1 IIITITIIIIII
13 SIIIFHLDEVA
24 YEKFKIYL
32 SNVRTALS
40 KEESGEEI
48 IADIEARIAE
58 IFNLRMKENSSQ
70 VVELSDIEFI
80 IETLGQPEAFVDESE
95 NEEPT
100 SSSKETRRFFRNPD
114 EKVIGGVCS
123 GIGAYFDIDP
133 VWIRV
138 LFLILLF
145 FTGIGFITYI
155 ILWAAIPEAKT
166 TAQKLQ
172 MRGEAVNLNNIEK
185 LFTKVEDY
193 TSSEKIKSG
202 VNSFVSFVVNGIG
215 SILSFIFKCI
225 GVLLA
230 IVGAFIAFTL
240 IVALLGIFGSTWNLD
255 GFNFISLNG
264 YIYGLDGAQA
274 IFGSGWRL
282 LALRVGTLLTLLLP
296 LFALVV
302 FLAKIFGR
310 ELTNSK
316 LLSFSGIAGFIVGLI
331 LIFISAGS
339 LITDF
344 RERSTETDQITLSG
358 MSFDITADIL
368 EDDQGFFF
376 DVEDEL
382 LHIENVRF
390 NIEATSSS
398 TASLELKHAASG
410 RNHSEARQRA
420 QSFDYPTA
428 QEGEAL
434 RLSEYFT
441 VPKESLYRG
450 QDLKV
455 TLRLPIGATVY
466 LDESIENIMYDIRNV
481 EDMYD
486 GDMLGHV
493 WEMKPEGLSCTDCST
508 IEYYNADEVEES
520 IEDNLEE
527 MEESIER
534 KLEELE
540 LELKKLKDR

>member
-1 IIITITIIIIII
+1 MNKTININLAG
-13 SIIIFHLDEVA
+13 IIFHLDEVA
-24 YEKFKIYL
+24 YEKFKTYL
-32 SNVRTALS
+32 SNVKTALG

-58 IFNLRMKENSSQ
+58 IFHLRMKENGRQ
-70 VVELSDIEFI
+70 VVGLPDVEFI
-80 IETLGQPEAFVDESE
+80 IETLGQPEAFVDQIEGEGPQKSA
-95 NEEPT
+95 
-100 SSSKETRRFFRNPD
+100 KETRRFFRNQD
-114 EKVIGGVCS
+114 EKVMGGVCS

-145 FTGIGFITYI
+145 FTGIGFITYV

-215 SILSFIFKCI
+215 SVFSFVFKFI

-230 IVGAFIAFTL
+230 IFGALIAFVL
-240 IVALLGIFGSTWNLD
+240 IITLLGIFGSTWNFE
-255 GFNFISLNG
+255 GFNFLSFNG

-274 IFGSGWRL
+274 IFGGGWRL
-282 LALRVGTLLTLLLP
+282 LALRAGTLLTLLLP

-316 LLSFSGIAGFIVGLI
+316 LLSFSGIASFIVGLI

-344 RERSTETDQITLSG
+344 RERATETDQITLSG
-358 MSFDITADIL
+358 LSFDITADIL
-368 EDDQGFFF
+368 EDEQGFFF

-390 NIEATSSS
+390 NIEASRSS

-410 RNHSEARQRA
+410 RNHSEARARA

-455 TLRLPIGATVY
+455 TLRLPVGATVY

-481 EDMYD
+481 QDMYD
-486 GDMLGHV
+486 GDMLGHQ
-493 WEMKPEGLSCTDCST
+493 WEMTPEGLSCTDCAT
-508 IEYYNADEVEES
+508 IEYYDADDFEES
-520 IEDNLEE
+520 IEENLEE
-527 MEESIER
+527 MEESIEE
-534 KLEELE
+534 KLEALE

>member
-1 IIITITIIIIII
+1 MNKTININLAG
-13 SIIIFHLDEVA
+13 IIFHLDEVA
-24 YEKFKIYL
+24 YEKFKTYL
-32 SNVRTALS
+32 SNVKTALG

-58 IFNLRMKENSSQ
+58 IFNLRMKETGAQ
-70 VVELSDIEFI
+70 VVGLADVEFI
-80 IETLGQPEAFVDESE
+80 IETLGQPEAFIDESE
-95 NEEPT
+95 NEAPK

-133 VWIRV
+133 VWIRI

-145 FTGIGFITYI
+145 FTGIGFLTYV

-193 TSSEKIKSG
+193 TSTEKIKSG

-215 SILSFIFKCI
+215 SVFSFVFKFI

-230 IVGAFIAFTL
+230 IFGALIAFVL
-240 IVALLGIFGSTWNLD
+240 IITLLGIFGSTWNFE
-255 GFNFISLNG
+255 GFNFLSFNG

-274 IFGSGWRL
+274 IFGGGWRL
-282 LALRVGTLLTLLLP
+282 LALRAGTLLTLLLP

-316 LLSFSGIAGFIVGLI
+316 LLSFSGIASFIVGLI

-344 RERSTETDQITLSG
+344 RERATETDQITLSG

-368 EDDQGFFF
+368 EDEQGFFF

-390 NIEATSSS
+390 NIEATRSS

-410 RNHSEARQRA
+410 RNHSEARARA
-420 QSFDYPTA
+420 QSFDYPSA
-428 QEGEAL
+428 QDGEAL

-455 TLRLPIGATVY
+455 TLRLPVGATVY

-481 EDMYD
+481 QDMYD
-486 GDMLGHV
+486 DDMLGHL
-493 WEMKPEGLSCTDCST
+493 WEMTPEGLSCTDCST
-508 IEYYNADEVEES
+508 IQYYNTKEIEES
-520 IEDNLEE
+520 IEDNLDE

>member
-1 IIITITIIIIII
+1 MNKTININLAG
-13 SIIIFHLDEVA
+13 IIFHLDEVA
-24 YEKFKIYL
+24 YEKFKTYL
-32 SNVRTALS
+32 SNVKTALG

-58 IFNLRMKENSSQ
+58 IFHLRMKENGRQ
-70 VVELSDIEFI
+70 VVGLPDVEFI
-80 IETLGQPEAFVDESE
+80 IETLGQPEAFVDEIEGEGPQKSA
-95 NEEPT
+95 
-100 SSSKETRRFFRNPD
+100 KETRRFFRNQD
-114 EKVIGGVCS
+114 EKVMGGVCS

-145 FTGIGFITYI
+145 FTGIGFITYV

-215 SILSFIFKCI
+215 SVFSFVFKFI

-230 IVGAFIAFTL
+230 IFGALIAFVL
-240 IVALLGIFGSTWNLD
+240 IITLLGIFGSTWNFE
-255 GFNFISLNG
+255 GFNFLSFNG

-274 IFGSGWRL
+274 IFGGGWRL
-282 LALRVGTLLTLLLP
+282 LALRAGTLLTLLLP

-316 LLSFSGIAGFIVGLI
+316 LLSFSGIASFIVGLI

-344 RERSTETDQITLSG
+344 RERATETDQITLSG
-358 MSFDITADIL
+358 LSFDITADIL
-368 EDDQGFFF
+368 EDEQGFFF

-390 NIEATSSS
+390 NIEATRSS

-410 RNHSEARQRA
+410 RNHSEARARA
-420 QSFDYPTA
+420 QSFDYPSA
-428 QEGEAL
+428 QDGEAL

-455 TLRLPIGATVY
+455 TLRLPVGATVY

-481 EDMYD
+481 QDMYD
-486 GDMLGHV
+486 DDMLGHL
-493 WEMKPEGLSCTDCST
+493 WEMTPEGLSCTDCST
-508 IEYYNADEVEES
+508 IQYYNTKEIEES
-520 IEDNLEE
+520 IEDNLDE

>member
-1 IIITITIIIIII
+1 MNKTININLAG
-13 SIIIFHLDEVA
+13 IIFHLDEVA
-24 YEKFKIYL
+24 YEKFKTYL
-32 SNVRTALS
+32 SNVKTALG

-58 IFNLRMKENSSQ
+58 IFHLRMKENGRQ
-70 VVELSDIEFI
+70 VVGLPDVEFI
-80 IETLGQPEAFVDESE
+80 IETLGQPEAFIDESE
-95 NEEPT
+95 NEAPK

-133 VWIRV
+133 VWIRI

-145 FTGIGFITYI
+145 FTGIGFLTYV

-193 TSSEKIKSG
+193 TSTEKIKSG

-215 SILSFIFKCI
+215 SIFSFVFKFV

-230 IVGAFIAFTL
+230 IFGALIAFVL
-240 IVALLGIFGSTWNLD
+240 IITLLGIFGSTWNFE
-255 GFNFISLNG
+255 GFNFLSFNG

-274 IFGSGWRL
+274 IFGGGWRL
-282 LALRVGTLLTLLLP
+282 LALRAGTLLTLLLP

-316 LLSFSGIAGFIVGLI
+316 LLSFSGIASFIVGLI

-344 RERSTETDQITLSG
+344 RERATETDQITLSG

-368 EDDQGFFF
+368 EDEQGFFF

-390 NIEATSSS
+390 NIEATRSS

-410 RNHSEARQRA
+410 RNHSEARARA
-420 QSFDYPTA
+420 QSFDYPSA
-428 QEGEAL
+428 QDGEAL

-455 TLRLPIGATVY
+455 TLRLPVGATVY

-481 EDMYD
+481 QDMYD
-486 GDMLGHV
+486 DDMLGHL
-493 WEMKPEGLSCTDCST
+493 WEMTPEGLSCTDCST
-508 IEYYNADEVEES
+508 IQYYNTKEIEES
-520 IEDNLEE
+520 IEDNLDE

>member
-1 IIITITIIIIII
+1 MNKTININLAG
-13 SIIIFHLDEVA
+13 IIFHLDEVA
-24 YEKFKIYL
+24 YEKFKTYL
-32 SNVRTALS
+32 SNVKTALG

-58 IFNLRMKENSSQ
+58 IFHLRMKENGRQ
-70 VVELSDIEFI
+70 VVGLPDVEFI
-80 IETLGQPEAFVDESE
+80 IETLGQPEAFVDEIEGEGPQKSA
-95 NEEPT
+95 
-100 SSSKETRRFFRNPD
+100 KETRRFFRNQD
-114 EKVIGGVCS
+114 EKVMGGVCS

-145 FTGIGFITYI
+145 FTGIGFITYV

-215 SILSFIFKCI
+215 SVFSFVFKFI

-230 IVGAFIAFTL
+230 IFGALIAFVL
-240 IVALLGIFGSTWNLD
+240 IITLLGIFGSTWNFE
-255 GFNFISLNG
+255 GFNFLSFNG

-274 IFGSGWRL
+274 IFGGGWRL
-282 LALRVGTLLTLLLP
+282 LALRAGTLLTLLLP

-316 LLSFSGIAGFIVGLI
+316 LLSFSGIASFIVGLI

-344 RERSTETDQITLSG
+344 RERATETDQITLSG

-368 EDDQGFFF
+368 EDEQGFFF

-390 NIEATSSS
+390 NIEATRSS

-410 RNHSEARQRA
+410 RNHSEARARA

-455 TLRLPIGATVY
+455 TMRLPVGATVY

-481 EDMYD
+481 QDMYD
-486 GDMLGHV
+486 GDMLGHL
-493 WEMKPEGLSCTDCST
+493 WEMTPEGLSCTDCAT
-508 IEYYNADEVEES
+508 IEYYDADDFEES
-520 IEDNLEE
+520 IEENLEE
-527 MEESIER
+527 MEESIEE
-534 KLEELE
+534 KLEALE

>member
-1 IIITITIIIIII
+1 MNKTININLAG
-13 SIIIFHLDEVA
+13 IIFHLDEVA
-24 YEKFKIYL
+24 YEKFKTYL
-32 SNVRTALS
+32 SNVKTALG

-58 IFNLRMKENSSQ
+58 IFHLRMKENGRQ
-70 VVELSDIEFI
+70 VVGLPDVEFI
-80 IETLGQPEAFVDESE
+80 IETLGQPEAFVDEIEGEGPQKSA
-95 NEEPT
+95 
-100 SSSKETRRFFRNPD
+100 KETRRFFRNQD
-114 EKVIGGVCS
+114 EKVMGGVCS

-145 FTGIGFITYI
+145 FTGIGFITYV

-215 SILSFIFKCI
+215 SVFSFVFKFI

-230 IVGAFIAFTL
+230 IFGALIAFVL
-240 IVALLGIFGSTWNLD
+240 IITLLGIFGSTWNFE
-255 GFNFISLNG
+255 GFNFLSFNG

-274 IFGSGWRL
+274 IFGGGWRL
-282 LALRVGTLLTLLLP
+282 LALRAGTLLTLLLP

-316 LLSFSGIAGFIVGLI
+316 LLSFSGIASFIVGLI

-344 RERSTETDQITLSG
+344 RERATETDQITLSG
-358 MSFDITADIL
+358 LSFDITADIL
-368 EDDQGFFF
+368 QDDQGFFF

-390 NIEATSSS
+390 NIEATRSS

-410 RNHSEARQRA
+410 RNHSEARARA
-420 QSFDYPTA
+420 QSFDYPSA
-428 QEGEAL
+428 QDGEAL

-455 TLRLPIGATVY
+455 TLRLPVGATVY

-481 EDMYD
+481 QDMSD
-486 GDMLGHV
+486 DDMLGHL
-493 WEMKPEGLSCTDCST
+493 WEMTPEGLSCTDCST
-508 IEYYNADEVEES
+508 IQYYNTKEIEES
-520 IEDNLEE
+520 IEDNLDE

>member
-1 IIITITIIIIII
+1 MNKTININLAG
-13 SIIIFHLDEVA
+13 IIFHLDEVA
-24 YEKFKIYL
+24 YEKFKTYL
-32 SNVRTALS
+32 SNVKTALG

-58 IFNLRMKENSSQ
+58 IFNLRMKETGAQ
-70 VVELSDIEFI
+70 VVGLADVEFI
-80 IETLGQPEAFVDESE
+80 IETLGQPEAFIDESE
-95 NEEPT
+95 NEAPK

-145 FTGIGFITYI
+145 FTGIGFITYV

-215 SILSFIFKCI
+215 SIFSFVFKFI

-230 IVGAFIAFTL
+230 IFGALIAFVL
-240 IVALLGIFGSTWNLD
+240 IITLLGIFGSTWNFE
-255 GFNFISLNG
+255 GFNFLSFNG

-274 IFGSGWRL
+274 IFGGGWRL
-282 LALRVGTLLTLLLP
+282 LALRAGTLLTLLLP

-316 LLSFSGIAGFIVGLI
+316 LLSFSGIASFIVGLI

-344 RERSTETDQITLSG
+344 RERATETDQITLSG

-368 EDDQGFFF
+368 EDEQGFFF

-390 NIEATSSS
+390 NIEASRSS

-410 RNHSEARQRA
+410 RNHSEARARA
-420 QSFDYPTA
+420 QSFDYPSA
-428 QEGEAL
+428 QDGEAL

-455 TLRLPIGATVY
+455 TLRLPVGATVY

-481 EDMYD
+481 QDMYD
-486 GDMLGHV
+486 GDMLGHL
-493 WEMKPEGLSCTDCST
+493 WEMTPEGLSCTDCAT
-508 IEYYNADEVEES
+508 IEYYDADDFEES
-520 IEDNLEE
+520 IEENLEE
-527 MEESIER
+527 MEESIEE
-534 KLEELE
+534 KLEALE

>member
-1 IIITITIIIIII
+1 MNKTININLAG
-13 SIIIFHLDEVA
+13 IIFHLDEVA
-24 YEKFKIYL
+24 YEKFKTYL
-32 SNVRTALS
+32 SNVKTALG

-58 IFNLRMKENSSQ
+58 IFHLRMKENGRQ
-70 VVELSDIEFI
+70 VVGLPDVEFI
-80 IETLGQPEAFVDESE
+80 IETLGQPEAFVDEIEGEGPQKSA
-95 NEEPT
+95 
-100 SSSKETRRFFRNPD
+100 KETRRFFRNQD
-114 EKVIGGVCS
+114 EKVMGGVCS

-145 FTGIGFITYI
+145 FTGIGFITYV

-185 LFTKVEDY
+185 LFTKVDDY
-193 TSSEKIKSG
+193 TSTEKIKSG

-215 SILSFIFKCI
+215 SVFSFVFKFI

-230 IVGAFIAFTL
+230 IFGALIAFVL
-240 IVALLGIFGSTWNLD
+240 IITLLGIFGSTWNFE
-255 GFNFISLNG
+255 GFNFLSFNG

-274 IFGSGWRL
+274 IFGGGWRL
-282 LALRVGTLLTLLLP
+282 LALRAGTLLTLLLP

-316 LLSFSGIAGFIVGLI
+316 LLSFSGIASFIVGLI

-344 RERSTETDQITLSG
+344 RERATETDQITLSG

-368 EDDQGFFF
+368 EDEQGFFF

-390 NIEATSSS
+390 NIEATRSS

-410 RNHSEARQRA
+410 RNHSEARARA
-420 QSFDYPTA
+420 QSFDYPSA
-428 QEGEAL
+428 QDGEAL

-455 TLRLPIGATVY
+455 TLRLPVGATVY

-481 EDMYD
+481 QDMYD
-486 GDMLGHV
+486 GDMLGHL
-493 WEMKPEGLSCTDCST
+493 WEMTPEGLSCTDCAT
-508 IEYYNADEVEES
+508 IEYYDADDFEES
-520 IEDNLEE
+520 IEENLEE
-527 MEESIER
+527 MEESIEE
-534 KLEELE
+534 KLEALE

>member
-1 IIITITIIIIII
+1 MNKTININLAG
-13 SIIIFHLDEVA
+13 IIFHLDEVA
-24 YEKFKIYL
+24 YEKFKTYL
-32 SNVRTALS
+32 SNVKTALG

-58 IFNLRMKENSSQ
+58 IFNLRMKETGAQ
-70 VVELSDIEFI
+70 VVGLADVEFI
-80 IETLGQPEAFVDESE
+80 IETLGQPEAFIDESE
-95 NEEPT
+95 NEAPK

-123 GIGAYFDIDP
+123 GIGAYFDIEP
-133 VWIRV
+133 VWIRI

-145 FTGIGFITYI
+145 FTGIGFLTYV

-193 TSSEKIKSG
+193 TSTEKIKSG

-215 SILSFIFKCI
+215 SVFSFVFKFI

-230 IVGAFIAFTL
+230 IFGALIAFVL
-240 IVALLGIFGSTWNLD
+240 IITLLGIFGSTWNFE
-255 GFNFISLNG
+255 GFNFLSFNG

-274 IFGSGWRL
+274 IFGGGWRL
-282 LALRVGTLLTLLLP
+282 LALRAGTLLTLLLP

-316 LLSFSGIAGFIVGLI
+316 LLSFSGIASFIVGLI

-344 RERSTETDQITLSG
+344 RERATETDQITLSG

-368 EDDQGFFF
+368 EDEQGFFF

-390 NIEATSSS
+390 NIEATRSS

-410 RNHSEARQRA
+410 RNHSEARARA
-420 QSFDYPTA
+420 QSFDYPSA
-428 QEGEAL
+428 QDGEAL

-455 TLRLPIGATVY
+455 TLRLPVGATVY

-481 EDMYD
+481 QDMYD
-486 GDMLGHV
+486 DDMLGHL
-493 WEMKPEGLSCTDCST
+493 WEMTPEGLSCTDCAT
-508 IEYYNADEVEES
+508 IEYYDADDFEES
-520 IEDNLEE
+520 IEENLEE
-527 MEESIER
+527 MEESIEE
-534 KLEELE
+534 KLEALE

>member
-1 IIITITIIIIII
+1 MNKTININLAG
-13 SIIIFHLDEVA
+13 IIFHLDEVA
-24 YEKFKIYL
+24 YEKFKTYL
-32 SNVRTALS
+32 SNVKTALG

-58 IFNLRMKENSSQ
+58 IFHLRMKENGRQ
-70 VVELSDIEFI
+70 VVGLPDVEFI
-80 IETLGQPEAFVDESE
+80 IETLGQPEAFVDEIEGEGPQKSA
-95 NEEPT
+95 
-100 SSSKETRRFFRNPD
+100 KETRRFFRNQD
-114 EKVIGGVCS
+114 EKVMGGVCS

-145 FTGIGFITYI
+145 FTGIGFITYV

-166 TAQKLQ
+166 TTQKLQ

-215 SILSFIFKCI
+215 SVFSFVFKFI

-230 IVGAFIAFTL
+230 IFGALIAFVL
-240 IVALLGIFGSTWNLD
+240 IITLLGIFGSTWNFE
-255 GFNFISLNG
+255 GFNFLSFNG

-274 IFGSGWRL
+274 IFGGGWRL
-282 LALRVGTLLTLLLP
+282 LALRAGTLLTLLLP

-316 LLSFSGIAGFIVGLI
+316 LLSFSGIASFIVGLI

-344 RERSTETDQITLSG
+344 RERATETDQITLSG
-358 MSFDITADIL
+358 LSFDITADIL
-368 EDDQGFFF
+368 QDDQGFFF

-390 NIEATSSS
+390 NIEATRSS

-410 RNHSEARQRA
+410 RNHSEARARA

-455 TLRLPIGATVY
+455 TMRLPVGATVY

-481 EDMYD
+481 QDMYD
-486 GDMLGHV
+486 GDMLGHL
-493 WEMKPEGLSCTDCST
+493 WEMTPEGLSCTDCAT
-508 IEYYNADEVEES
+508 IEYYDADDFEES
-520 IEDNLEE
+520 IEENLEE
-527 MEESIER
+527 MEESIEE
-534 KLEELE
+534 KLEALE

>member
-1 IIITITIIIIII
+1 MNKTININLAG
-13 SIIIFHLDEVA
+13 IIFHLDEVA
-24 YEKFKIYL
+24 YEKFKTYL
-32 SNVRTALS
+32 SNVKTALG

-58 IFNLRMKENSSQ
+58 IFNLRMKETGAQ
-70 VVELSDIEFI
+70 VVGLADVEFI
-80 IETLGQPEAFVDESE
+80 IETLGQPEAFIDESE
-95 NEEPT
+95 NEAPK

-133 VWIRV
+133 VWIRI

-145 FTGIGFITYI
+145 FTGIGFLTYV

-215 SILSFIFKCI
+215 SVFSFVFKFI

-230 IVGAFIAFTL
+230 IFGALIAFVL
-240 IVALLGIFGSTWNLD
+240 IITLLGIFGSTWNFE
-255 GFNFISLNG
+255 GFNFLSFNG

-274 IFGSGWRL
+274 IFGGGWRL
-282 LALRVGTLLTLLLP
+282 LALRAGTLLTLLLP

-316 LLSFSGIAGFIVGLI
+316 LLSFSGIASFIVGLI

-344 RERSTETDQITLSG
+344 RERATETDQITLSG
-358 MSFDITADIL
+358 LSFDITADIL
-368 EDDQGFFF
+368 QDDQGFFF

-390 NIEATSSS
+390 NIEATRSS

-410 RNHSEARQRA
+410 RNHSEARARA
-420 QSFDYPTA
+420 QSFDYPSA
-428 QEGEAL
+428 QDGEAL

-455 TLRLPIGATVY
+455 TLRLPVGATVY

-481 EDMYD
+481 QDMYD
-486 GDMLGHV
+486 DDMLGHL
-493 WEMKPEGLSCTDCST
+493 WEMTPEGLSCTDCST
-508 IEYYNADEVEES
+508 IQYYNTKEIEES
-520 IEDNLEE
+520 IEDNLDE